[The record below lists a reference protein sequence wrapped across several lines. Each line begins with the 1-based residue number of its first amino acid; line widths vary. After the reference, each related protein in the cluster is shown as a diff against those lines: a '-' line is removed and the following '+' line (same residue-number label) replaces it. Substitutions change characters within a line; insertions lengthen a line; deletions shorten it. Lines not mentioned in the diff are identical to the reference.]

1 MTYNTEPVTK
11 VTQIINRTD
20 GTQVKI
26 VATTY
31 VGLGLHISV
40 GVDVFKRDDDN
51 MPWILCDN
59 RPVTNWKELSVAEY
73 IIHGRS
79 EMLQTVSHAEIL
91 RCTNML
97 SL

>member
-40 GVDVFKRDDDN
+40 GVDVF
-51 MPWILCDN
+51 
-59 RPVTNWKELSVAEY
+59 
-73 IIHGRS
+73 
-79 EMLQTVSHAEIL
+79 
-91 RCTNML
+91 
-97 SL
+97 